1 MVSMEERIEIKMEA
15 ARPKVMAL
23 ARKFF
28 RATRLDGD
36 PEDVAQDV
44 LLRLLEAWRRGDS
57 IRNVDAW
64 AVTTAKNL
72 CVSLWRKARKGPKLP
87 LREDLL
93 ADIDPSS
100 RVEESEAEAAV
111 AKALG
116 NIPERTRYLLRL
128 RASGLSLDEI
138 ALVTGRPKGSVKTSI
153 SKARK
158 ELMNTVNH
166 E

>member
-1 MVSMEERIEIKMEA
+1 MDERIEIELEA
-15 ARPKVMAL
+15 ARPKVLAL

-44 LLRLLEAWRRGDS
+44 LLRLLEARRRGDPV
-57 IRNVDAW
+57 RNAEAW
-64 AVTTAKNL
+64 AVTTTKNL
-72 CVSLWRKARKGPKLP
+72 CVSIWRKARKGQPLP

-93 ADIDPSS
+93 SDNNPSS
-100 RVEESEAEAAV
+100 RLEESEAGALV
-111 AKALG
+111 AKALV
-116 NIPERTRYLLRL
+116 NIPGRTRYLLRL

-138 ALVTGRPKGSVKTSI
+138 AAVTGRPKGSVKTSI

-158 ELMNTVNH
+158 ELMNIVNH